1 MNYIDIIILI
11 ILGFSMV
18 RGFINGLVIEIASLA
33 ALIFG
38 IWGAI
43 KFSSFT
49 AYKLYEYFDMTGQ
62 YIGIISFIIT
72 FIIIVIVIHFL
83 GMLIDKLMEAVAL
96 GFLMK
101 LLGIVFA
108 LLKTTLILSVIF
120 VILNSIDARRPFLP
134 RQKIEGSMLFNP
146 ISDIAP
152 ALFPK
157 IGEGDLVH
165 SFDRLKK
172 QPSQVTI

>member
-1 MNYIDIIILI
+1 MNYIDIIIMI
-11 ILGFSMV
+11 ILGFALV
-18 RGFINGLVIEIASLA
+18 RGFMNGLVIEIASLA

-43 KFSSFT
+43 KFSGFT
-49 AYKLYEYFDMTGQ
+49 SLKLYEYFDMTGQ
-62 YIGIISFIIT
+62 FIGIISFIIT
-72 FIIIVIVIHFL
+72 FIIIVIVIHFI
-83 GMLIDKLMEAVAL
+83 GMLINKLMEAVAL

-108 LLKTTLILSVIF
+108 LLKTTLILSVVF
-120 VILNSIDARRPFLP
+120 VVLNSIDTRRPFLP
-134 RQKIEGSMLFNP
+134 REKIEESMLYNT

-152 ALFPK
+152 ALFPI
-157 IGEGDLVH
+157 IGEGDLFH

-172 QPSQVTI
+172 EPPALTI